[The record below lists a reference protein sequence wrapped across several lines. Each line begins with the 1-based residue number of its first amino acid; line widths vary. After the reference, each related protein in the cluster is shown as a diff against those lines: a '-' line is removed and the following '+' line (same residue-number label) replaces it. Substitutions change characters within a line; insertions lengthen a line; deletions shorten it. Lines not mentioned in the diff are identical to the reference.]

1 VIDYQI
7 FCQIRQAYDQD
18 HLSIAQIAQLLQ
30 LHRQTVS
37 AWVGRARYEQRQK
50 GAAAPR
56 GSKLDAHRATVV
68 RWLQTHPYSARQIYQ
83 RLRDQGYTGGY
94 TIVKVLVR
102 RVRPRRSPAFLTL
115 QFAPGECAQIDW
127 GSWGSIR
134 VGNTRRRLS
143 FFVLVLCHSRLLYV
157 QFTLGQSQEQFLAC
171 HEQAFAYLGGCPSA
185 VIVDNCKTA
194 ILSHRLGGPPI
205 FNPRYLDYANHC
217 GFTVKPCGPRKPHEK
232 GRVENGVGYCKKNF
246 LNGLE
251 LEEFAPV
258 NPAARIWMETIANVR
273 IHRETGR
280 APAEL
285 FAAERPLLRPLP
297 ANPYDTAVVR
307 TVRVTNRCR
316 INLDANRYSVPPR
329 YASGLLTL
337 KLYSDRLRLF
347 DSDVLVAE
355 HVRSYERQQD
365 IRNPEHE
372 KELLDERHQV
382 RRQRWLLRFLSL
394 SARAPAYHEQLVE
407 RRLNAGQH
415 VQKIVALSEIYG
427 AEAAGRAVDDA
438 DELGAY
444 GAEYIANLLEQRQRR
459 LPEAGALHLTRASDL
474 LDLEIPPPDLSLY
487 DQPPSQP

>member
-1 VIDYQI
+1 MIDYQV

-18 HLSIAQIAQLLQ
+18 HLSIAQISQLLQ

-37 AWVGRARYEQRQK
+37 AWVRRARYEQRQPSV
-50 GAAAPR
+50 APPR

-83 RLRDQGYTGGY
+83 RLREQGYTGGY

-171 HEQAFAYLGGCPSA
+171 HEQAFAFLGGCPAA

-194 ILSHRLGGPPI
+194 ILAHPLGGPPI

-217 GFTVKPCGPRKPHEK
+217 GFTVQPCGPRKPNEK

-251 LEEFAPV
+251 LGEFAPV
-258 NPAARIWMETIANVR
+258 NPAARLWMETVANVR

-280 APAEL
+280 PPVEL
-285 FAAERPLLRPLP
+285 FAAERLLLRPLP
-297 ANPYDTAVVR
+297 AN
-307 TVRVTNRCR
+307 
-316 INLDANRYSVPPR
+316 
-329 YASGLLTL
+329 
-337 KLYSDRLRLF
+337 
-347 DSDVLVAE
+347 
-355 HVRSYERQQD
+355 
-365 IRNPEHE
+365 
-372 KELLDERHQV
+372 
-382 RRQRWLLRFLSL
+382 
-394 SARAPAYHEQLVE
+394 
-407 RRLNAGQH
+407 
-415 VQKIVALSEIYG
+415 
-427 AEAAGRAVDDA
+427 
-438 DELGAY
+438 
-444 GAEYIANLLEQRQRR
+444 
-459 LPEAGALHLTRASDL
+459 LTRENQDHA
-474 LDLEIPPPDLSLY
+474 Y
-487 DQPPSQP
+487 